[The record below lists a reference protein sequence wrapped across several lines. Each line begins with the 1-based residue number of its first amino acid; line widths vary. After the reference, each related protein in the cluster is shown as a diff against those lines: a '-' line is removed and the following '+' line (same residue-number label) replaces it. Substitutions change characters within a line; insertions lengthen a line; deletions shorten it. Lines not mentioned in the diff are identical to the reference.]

1 MDNNFLDK
9 EFFLNGR
16 FGEKRKIFETL
27 DGEEIWKGEKI
38 LRIRNMEYRLKKDWK
53 DCFWSVW
60 RKGNFG
66 KNLKESIKGNRKE
79 IRGMIKI

>member
-38 LRIRNMEYRLKKDWK
+38 LRIRNVEYRLKKDWNLFLE
-53 DCFWSVW
+53 CLERREFW
-60 RKGNFG
+60 
-66 KNLKESIKGNRKE
+66 
-79 IRGMIKI
+79 

>member
-38 LRIRNMEYRLKKDWK
+38 LRIRNVEYRLKKDWNLFLECLEK
-53 DCFWSVW
+53 REFW
-60 RKGNFG
+60 
-66 KNLKESIKGNRKE
+66 
-79 IRGMIKI
+79 

>member
-27 DGEEIWKGEKI
+27 DGEEIWKREKI
-38 LRIRNMEYRLKKDWK
+38 LRIRNVEYRLKEDWNLFLE
-53 DCFWSVW
+53 CLERREFW
-60 RKGNFG
+60 
-66 KNLKESIKGNRKE
+66 
-79 IRGMIKI
+79 